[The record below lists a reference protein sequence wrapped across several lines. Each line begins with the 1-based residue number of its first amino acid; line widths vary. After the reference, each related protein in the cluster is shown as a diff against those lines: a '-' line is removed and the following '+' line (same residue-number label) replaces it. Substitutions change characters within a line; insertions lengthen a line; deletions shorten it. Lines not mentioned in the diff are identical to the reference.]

1 MSRVLI
7 VTGAG
12 RGIGAAI
19 ARQAAARG
27 HAVAVNYRHDEAA
40 APYTRRDRGS
50 GAVDAVARRVL
61 RHRDDAALRGRAVGA
76 GVQESAMCMKR
87 SGSTFHFS
95 ADSWRRI
102 LSPPPNPSG
111 LDRSRVCGLM

>member
-40 APYTRRDRGS
+40 AQALVSYVTGTT
-50 GAVDAVARRVL
+50 L
-61 RHRDDAALRGRAVGA
+61 RCA
-76 GVQESAMCMKR
+76 G
-87 SGSTFHFS
+87 
-95 ADSWRRI
+95 
-102 LSPPPNPSG
+102 G
-111 LDRSRVCGLM
+111 L